1 MIKFSFFLIIAG
13 NIRVFCRIRPPI
25 AEDGISPY
33 EAVLQH
39 EYNSDVVVVENKKG
53 RSQQFEMDRLFSHES
68 SQIQVGLIYRLNYS
82 SVIVLLQW

>member
-1 MIKFSFFLIIAG
+1 M
-13 NIRVFCRIRPPI
+13 FCRIRPPI

-39 EYNSDVVVVENKKG
+39 EYDSDVVVVENKKG
-53 RSQQFEMDRLFSHES
+53 RSQQFEMDRLFSSES

-82 SVIVLLQW
+82 SVIVVAGMVTLPRVAGQPSRVPR